1 MVDLEYFHREIHKR
15 NNSAIK
21 IDQSRKLIV
30 RRRFECIGKM
40 DSNQLV
46 DAVAEFQRTTRILT
60 ATC

>member
-1 MVDLEYFHREIHKR
+1 
-15 NNSAIK
+15 
-21 IDQSRKLIV
+21 V

-60 ATC
+60 ATF